1 MNIET
6 VKCDNIPLPI
16 SRVGLGTWA
25 IGGWMW
31 GGSDEAESIKTIQ
44 HAVDIGI
51 NLIDTAPVYGFGH
64 SEEIVGKAL
73 ADGGRRDKAVLA
85 TKVALEW
92 VDGNVYRNSTPER
105 IREEIEDSLRRLRTD
120 RVDLYQV
127 HWPYPLVRIEDTAE
141 TLLELQREGKILAL
155 GVSNFSPEQMD
166 AWRRVAPL
174 HSTQPPYN
182 IFEREI
188 ENDVLPYALEHKL
201 LVLSYGAICRGLLSG
216 RMRLDRKFDGDDL
229 RLKDPKFQPP
239 RFTQYLK
246 AADRLGQHAWANHGK
261 SLLAFAIRW
270 ILDRGETMTALWGA
284 RNAGQLDAVE
294 QAFGWRLSSSDYAE
308 VDRILRETIKNPVG
322 PEFMAP
328 PPRELVAAE
337 PAHAIYL
344 PSHRLEY

>member
-16 SRVGLGTWA
+16 SRIGLGTWA

-31 GGSDEAESIKTIQ
+31 GGNDEAESIKTIQ
-44 HAVDIGI
+44 HAVDIGVS
-51 NLIDTAPVYGFGH
+51 LIDTAPVYGFGH

-127 HWPYPLVRIEDTAE
+127 HWPDPLVRIEDTAE

-155 GVSNFSPEQMD
+155 GVSNFMPEQMD

-188 ENDVLPYALEHKL
+188 ENDVLPYALQHKL

-216 RMRLDRKFDGDDL
+216 RMRLNRKFAGDDL
-229 RLKDPKFQPP
+229 RLKDPKFQQP
-239 RFTQYLK
+239 RFARYLK
-246 AADRLGQHAWANHGK
+246 AADRLGQHAWQNHGK

-294 QAFGWRLSSSDYAE
+294 QAFGWKLSDDDYAE

-328 PPRELVAAE
+328 PPREPVAA
-337 PAHAIYL
+337 
-344 PSHRLEY
+344 

>member
-1 MNIET
+1 MKIET
-6 VKCDNIPLPI
+6 VNCDNIPLPI
-16 SRVGLGTWA
+16 SRIGLGTWA

-31 GGSDEAESIKTIQ
+31 GGSDETESIKTIQ
-44 HAVDIGI
+44 HAVDLGI

-92 VDGNVYRNSTPER
+92 VDGNVYRNSTPGR
-105 IREEIEDSLRRLRTD
+105 IRQEIEDSLRRLRTD

-127 HWPYPLVRIEDTAE
+127 HWPDPLVRIEETAE
-141 TLLELQREGKILAL
+141 ALLELQREGKILAL
-155 GVSNFSPEQMD
+155 GVSNFSPAQMD
-166 AWRRVAPL
+166 AWTRVAPL
-174 HSTQPPYN
+174 DSTQPPYN
-182 IFEREI
+182 IFERQI
-188 ENDVLPYALEHKL
+188 ENDVLPYALQRKL
-201 LVLSYGAICRGLLSG
+201 LVMSYGAICRGLLSG
-216 RMRLDRKFDGDDL
+216 RMSLNRKFDGDDL
-229 RLKDPKFQPP
+229 RLKDPKFQEP
-239 RFTQYLK
+239 RFAQYMK
-246 AADRLGQHAWANHGK
+246 AAARLGQHAWSNHGK

-294 QAFGWRLSSSDYAE
+294 QAFGWTLSSSDYAE

-328 PPRELVAAE
+328 PPRETVAAQ
-337 PAHAIYL
+337 
-344 PSHRLEY
+344 S

>member
-16 SRVGLGTWA
+16 SRIGLGTWA

-31 GGSDEAESIKTIQ
+31 GGRDESESIKIIQ
-44 HAVDIGI
+44 NALYRAI
-51 NLIDTAPVYGFGH
+51 NLIAPAPVYGFGH

-92 VDGNVYRNSTPER
+92 IDGNVYRNSTPER
-105 IREEIEDSLRRLRTD
+105 IREEIEDSLRRVRTD
-120 RVDLYQV
+120 LIDLYHV
-127 HWPYPLVRIEDTAE
+127 DGADPLVRIEDTAE
-141 TLLELQREGKILAL
+141 TLLELQREGKILGL

-188 ENDVLPYALEHKL
+188 ENDVLPYALQHKL

-216 RMRLDRKFDGDDL
+216 RMSLNRKFDGDDL
-229 RLKDPKFQPP
+229 RIKDPKFQQP

-246 AADRLGQHAWANHGK
+246 AADRLGQHAWENHGK
-261 SLLAFAIRW
+261 TLLAFAIRW

-294 QAFGWRLSSSDYAE
+294 QAFGWKLSSDDYAE
-308 VDRILRETIKNPVG
+308 VDRVLRETIKDPVG

-328 PPRELVAAE
+328 PSREPVAAC
-337 PAHAIYL
+337 I
-344 PSHRLEY
+344 

>member
-1 MNIET
+1 MFPESNNDIKTTFIMNIDT
-6 VKCDNIPLPI
+6 VNCEHIPLPI
-16 SRVGLGTWA
+16 SRIGLGTWA

-31 GGSDEAESIKTIQ
+31 GGSDEAESIRTIHQ
-44 HAVDIGI
+44 AIDMGI

-73 ADGGRRDKAVLA
+73 AEGGRRDKAVLA

-92 VDGNVYRNSTPER
+92 VDGKVYRNSTPER
-105 IREEIEDSLRRLRTD
+105 IRVEIEDSLQRLRTD
-120 RVDLYQV
+120 RIDLYQV
-127 HWPYPLVRIEDTAE
+127 HWPDPLVRIEETAV
-141 TLLELQREGKILAL
+141 TLVELQREGKILAL

-174 HSTQPPYN
+174 DSTQPPYN

-188 ENDVLPYALEHKL
+188 ENDVLPYALQHKL

-216 RMRLDRKFDGDDL
+216 SMRGDRKFDGDDL
-229 RLKDPKFQPP
+229 RLKDPKFQQP
-239 RFTQYLK
+239 RFGQYLK
-246 AADRLGQHAWANHGK
+246 AAERLGQHAREHHGK

-284 RNAGQLDAVE
+284 RNASQLEAVE
-294 QAFGWRLSSSDYAE
+294 EAFGWNLLSDDYAA
-308 VDRILRETIKNPVG
+308 VDKILGETIQDPVG

-328 PPRELVAAE
+328 PTRESVAA
-337 PAHAIYL
+337 
-344 PSHRLEY
+344 

>member
-1 MNIET
+1 MKNVSMNRET
-6 VKCDNIPLPI
+6 VKCDDIPLPI
-16 SRVGLGTWA
+16 SKIGLGTWA

-31 GGSDEAESIKTIQ
+31 GGSDDAESVKTIQ

-73 ADGGRRDKAVLA
+73 ADGGRRNKAVLA

-120 RVDLYQV
+120 HVDLYQV
-127 HWPYPLVRIEDTAE
+127 HWPDPLVPIEDTAK

-188 ENDVLPYALEHKL
+188 ESEVLPYALQHKL

-216 RMRLDRKFDGDDL
+216 SMKLNRKFEGDDL
-229 RLKDPKFQPP
+229 RINDPKFQLP
-239 RFTQYLK
+239 RFTQYLR
-246 AADRLGQHAWANHGK
+246 AADRLGQHAWRNHGK

-270 ILDRGETMTALWGA
+270 ILDRGATMKALWGA
-284 RNAGQLDAVE
+284 RNAGQLEAVE
-294 QAFGWRLSSSDYAE
+294 EAFGWKLSNDDYAE
-308 VDRILRETIKNPVG
+308 VDRILGETIKNPVA

-328 PPRELVAAE
+328 PPREPVAV
-337 PAHAIYL
+337 
-344 PSHRLEY
+344 

>member
-1 MNIET
+1 MSKET

-16 SRVGLGTWA
+16 SRIGLGTWA

-31 GGSDEAESIKTIQ
+31 GGSNDAESIKTIQ

-64 SEEIVGKAL
+64 SEEIVGRAL
-73 ADGGRRDKAVLA
+73 AEGGRRDKAVLA

-92 VDGNVYRNSTPER
+92 VDGKVYRNSTPQR
-105 IREEIEDSLRRLRTD
+105 IREEIEESLRRLRTD

-127 HWPYPLVRIEDTAE
+127 HWPDPLVRIEETAE

-155 GVSNFSPEQMD
+155 GVSNYLPNQMH
-166 AWRRVAPL
+166 AWRQVAPL

-188 ENDVLPYALEHKL
+188 ENDVLPYALQNKL

-216 RMRLDRKFDGDDL
+216 SMRPNRKFDGDDL
-229 RLKDPKFQPP
+229 RLKDPKFQRP
-239 RFTQYLK
+239 RFTQYLH
-246 AADRLGQHAWANHGK
+246 AADRLGQHAWESHGK

-294 QAFGWRLSSSDYAE
+294 EAFGWKLSSDDYAE

-328 PPRELVAAE
+328 PAREPVAA
-337 PAHAIYL
+337 
-344 PSHRLEY
+344 

>member
-1 MNIET
+1 
-6 VKCDNIPLPI
+6 
-16 SRVGLGTWA
+16 
-25 IGGWMW
+25 MW

-85 TKVALEW
+85 TKVGLEW
-92 VDGNVYRNSTPER
+92 VDGNVYRNSTPDR

-127 HWPYPLVRIEDTAE
+127 HWPDPLVRIEDTAE

-216 RMRLDRKFDGDDL
+216 RMSLNRKFDGDDL

-270 ILDRGETMTALWGA
+270 ILDRGETMTALCGA
-284 RNAGQLDAVE
+284 RNASQLDAVE
-294 QAFGWRLSSSDYAE
+294 QAFGWKLSSADYAE
-308 VDRILRETIKNPVG
+308 VDRILRDTIKHPVG

-328 PPRELVAAE
+328 PPREPVTA
-337 PAHAIYL
+337 
-344 PSHRLEY
+344 